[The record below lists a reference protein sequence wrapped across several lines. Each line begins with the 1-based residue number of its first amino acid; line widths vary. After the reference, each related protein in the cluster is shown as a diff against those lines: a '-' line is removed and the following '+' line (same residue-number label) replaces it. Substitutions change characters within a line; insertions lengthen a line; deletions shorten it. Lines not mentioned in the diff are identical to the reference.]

1 MYQKCEL
8 ATSTSR
14 DPLREGDESCL
25 HVCSASTFSEDLDEF
40 IKTVNFFY
48 FIKKNLFYL

>member
-14 DPLREGDESCL
+14 DPLRDDNESCL
-25 HVCSASTFSEDLDEF
+25 HVCSASTFSEDLNEF
-40 IKTVNFFY
+40 IKTVIFYYKKTNF
-48 FIKKNLFYL
+48 IIVK